1 MLRARISSRWIVG
14 LVPLSAALVLLGART
29 TEPGRATA
37 LAGADTSSAQLI
49 ARGRYQVLSHGCGG
63 CHGGVDDP
71 SAHGWLAGVEN
82 DDQVFEVG
90 ACNALHPDAK
100 PCFKTYP
107 RNLTPDNETG
117 LGRFTERQIFN
128 ALRYGLRP
136 EETPDVEITSTTPG
150 QGNFPMHPRYLAPPM
165 PWPDWRHMDDSE
177 LWAIAAYLKRA
188 VKPVHNR
195 VPESEGPPDFWASAY
210 AKLAGPYPAKPF
222 PTENERAPDSS
233 GSDK

>member
-90 ACNALHPDAK
+90 ACNGADSVHCVPQHHRNELDLASKIAL
-100 PCFKTYP
+100 
-107 RNLTPDNETG
+107 
-117 LGRFTERQIFN
+117 
-128 ALRYGLRP
+128 
-136 EETPDVEITSTTPG
+136 
-150 QGNFPMHPRYLAPPM
+150 
-165 PWPDWRHMDDSE
+165 
-177 LWAIAAYLKRA
+177 
-188 VKPVHNR
+188 
-195 VPESEGPPDFWASAY
+195 
-210 AKLAGPYPAKPF
+210 
-222 PTENERAPDSS
+222 
-233 GSDK
+233 